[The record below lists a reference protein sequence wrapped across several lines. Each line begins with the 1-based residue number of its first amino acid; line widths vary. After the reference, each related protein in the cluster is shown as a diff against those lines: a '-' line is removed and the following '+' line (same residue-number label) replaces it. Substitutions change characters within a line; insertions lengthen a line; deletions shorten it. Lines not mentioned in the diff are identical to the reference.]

1 MERNGTIARQL
12 LSIPN
17 IQDVI
22 SLVCA
27 SSTINNIVAM
37 MAYLSILLFL
47 PVLWTLYSIY
57 CLVVNYSKASNLGLP
72 LVICAITPDN
82 PLWIAFQT
90 AFGSIL
96 RFFPFAA
103 ISFTRYCRLGWEFH
117 DRYQTHSKLGDV
129 WMLVTPAR
137 NWLYIANAEAVTEI
151 FSRGRDF
158 TRPVWMLGM
167 SSYLTRALI

>member
-1 MERNGTIARQL
+1 MPRRNGSHNSF
-12 LSIPN
+12 LSRELILIMMIGILSFITMTCMSIVLVIPA
-17 IQDVI
+17 
-22 SLVCA
+22 LW
-27 SSTINNIVAM
+27 
-37 MAYLSILLFL
+37 ILYN
-47 PVLWTLYSIY
+47 VYS
-57 CLVVNYSKASNLGLP
+57 LVVNYSKASKLGIP
-72 LVICAITPDN
+72 LVICPITPDN

-103 ISFTRYCRLGWEFH
+103 TSFTRYCRLGWEFH
-117 DRYQTHSKLGDV
+117 DRYRTHTKLGDV

-151 FSRGRDF
+151 FGRGRDF

-167 SSYLTRALI
+167 FTYLTHALI